1 MKTKKA
7 TSKSKNYNVFFLI
20 LSVLLALMLIILVV
34 KSRSL
39 GMFYVKTTGSPSNSI
54 AEFYNAIVSGDYN
67 RACTYLA
74 DYDELGLDNIPDTD
88 EGQLILEA
96 LKTSYSYSLIGQP
109 VVDQLSANQLV
120 SFTYLDIS
128 QVESE
133 TASKI
138 DDILNDKVQTL
149 PRNELFDDE
158 NNYLPELIDSVYT
171 EALNDTLK
179 NADSFYVTTEYE
191 VYLEYRNNKWM
202 IKTNND
208 MLTSLLGGIK

>member
-34 KSRSL
+34 KSQSL
-39 GMFYVKTTGSPSNSI
+39 GMFYVKTTGSPANSI
-54 AEFYNAIVSGDYN
+54 TEFYTAIVSGDYS

-109 VVDQLSANQLV
+109 VVDKLSANQLV

-138 DDILNDKVQTL
+138 DAILNDKVQTL

-158 NNYLPELIDSVYT
+158 NNYLPELIDSVYK

-179 NADSFYVTTEYE
+179 NANSYYVTTEYE